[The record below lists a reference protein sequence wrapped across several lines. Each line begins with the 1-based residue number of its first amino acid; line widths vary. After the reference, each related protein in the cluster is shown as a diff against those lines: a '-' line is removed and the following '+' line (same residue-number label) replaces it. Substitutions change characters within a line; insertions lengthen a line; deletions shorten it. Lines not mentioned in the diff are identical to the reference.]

1 MFTQFDIAPKYRM
14 MIVFAVAMLAS
25 WLVFRP
31 ILHIAKS
38 KNLVDNPEARKL
50 QKEPVPMLGGV
61 VVFFGIIMGLTFFKT
76 WYSYVSI
83 FPVVSAMVMMLY
95 IGMIDDIKGI
105 KPSIRFALEILIA
118 LLMVYGTRSYV
129 SNFQGMWGIENVS
142 TACGVALSVLTF
154 VGVVN
159 AYNMIDGIDGLS
171 SSLGIQFCTCFFLL
185 FFLAHD
191 YSYAALAAVSVAALV
206 PFFLHNVFGWSSKM
220 FIGDGGTMVMGT
232 MFSAMILEVLSPNF
246 GRFMSQVTTATMGES
261 WQFDF
266 SLIAFTLAVFGLPIA
281 DTLRVMFERIAHK
294 KSPFSP
300 DNTHLHHLY
309 VQNKYS
315 YIGTTIRENILNMTG
330 ILAFFI
336 LWRTGASLEWQM
348 YGVVLVALAANHIP
362 VALLRYALR
371 HPEGSYARFIARCAD
386 YSHVERKGL
395 WLKIQK
401 VIDR

>member
-1 MFTQFDIAPKYRM
+1 MFTALDIPPKFRM
-14 MIVFAVAMLAS
+14 MIIFAVAMVAS
-25 WLVFRP
+25 SLVFRP
-31 ILHIAKS
+31 ILQIAKD
-38 KNLVDNPEARKL
+38 KNLVDNPDARKL
-50 QKEPVPMLGGV
+50 QKQPIPVMGGV

-76 WYSYVSI
+76 WYNYVSI

-95 IGMIDDIKGI
+95 IGIIDDIKGI
-105 KPSIRFALEILIA
+105 KPHTRFVLEIMIS
-118 LLMVYGTRSYV
+118 LLMVFGTKSYV
-129 SNFQGMWGIENVS
+129 ANFQGMWGIECVG

-171 SSLGIQFCTCFFLL
+171 SSLAIQVCTCFFLL

-191 YSYAALAAVSVAALV
+191 YSYAALAVVTMAAMV
-206 PFFLHNVFGWSSKM
+206 PFFCHNVFGWSSKM

-232 MFSAMILEVLSPNF
+232 MFSAMIFEVLSGKF
-246 GRFMSQVTTATMGES
+246 GPIFSAVTDATIGKG
-261 WQFDF
+261 FAGNL

-300 DNTHLHHLY
+300 DNNHLHHLY
-309 VQNKYS
+309 VQNGYS
-315 YIGTTIRENILNMTG
+315 YIGTTIRENLLNLAGIAALIL
-330 ILAFFI
+330 
-336 LWRTGASLEWQM
+336 LWVFGASMEWQM
-348 YGVVLVALAANHIP
+348 YTVVIVALLANHIP
-362 VALLRYALR
+362 AALLRYALK
-371 HPEGSYARFIARCAD
+371 HPESAYACFVSKCAQN
-386 YSHVERKGL
+386 SHVERKGI